1 VLQLGA
7 GGSALV
13 ALGNRAVAQGPVG
26 VSPAPRVPTHVHSL
40 GWFIRFAPP
49 QNVAS
54 SFYPAKL
61 GIPVVRALGDQAKTM
76 FFWGGEAIIW
86 EVIPQATSLASEPDF
101 QTASCYPIFRVHGLE
116 ELVTAY
122 RRAGVAIS
130 AAQQTPRGRE
140 AFIVDPDGHVA
151 GLRER
156 PGNSRLRHDR
166 VAAERRI
173 RGEAFNPGCAS
184 MPAGLQETGWV
195 VRRVADVARSASF
208 YRDILGLPVVAEE
221 GGHLMLDLGDNSLLE
236 LAPGG
241 PTRKPPRDRRE
252 CPNTFILR
260 VHERAKLVA
269 TLKARGVPLVN
280 EHIEWPAG
288 DLTYAADPDG
298 YPVGLEERRHP
309 SQIKD
314 GSAPLPEDI
323 EARRRW
329 RESLAPVSCV

>member
-1 VLQLGA
+1 
-7 GGSALV
+7 
-13 ALGNRAVAQGPVG
+13 
-26 VSPAPRVPTHVHSL
+26 
-40 GWFIRFAPP
+40 
-49 QNVAS
+49 
-54 SFYPAKL
+54 
-61 GIPVVRALGDQAKTM
+61 VV
-76 FFWGGEAIIW
+76 
-86 EVIPQATSLASEPDF
+86 V
-101 QTASCYPIFRVHGLE
+101 
-116 ELVTAY
+116 
-122 RRAGVAIS
+122 S
-130 AAQQTPRGRE
+130 AAQQTPRGLE

-156 PGNSRLRHDR
+156 SSDSMLRHDV
-166 VAAERRI
+166 VARQRRT
-173 RGEAFNPGCAS
+173 RGEAFNPGCAP
-184 MPAGLQETGWV
+184 MPTGLQETGWI
-195 VRRVADVARSASF
+195 VRRVSDVARAASF

-241 PTRKPPRDRRE
+241 PTRKPPQDRRE

-260 VHERAKLVA
+260 VHDREGLVE
-269 TLKARGVPLVN
+269 TLKANEVPLIN

-309 SQIKD
+309 SRIKD

-329 RESLAPVSCV
+329 RESLSPASCS